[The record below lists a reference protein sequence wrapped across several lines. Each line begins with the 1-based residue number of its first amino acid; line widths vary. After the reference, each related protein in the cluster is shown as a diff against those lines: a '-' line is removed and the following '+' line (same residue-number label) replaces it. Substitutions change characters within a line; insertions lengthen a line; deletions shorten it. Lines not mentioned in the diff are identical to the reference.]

1 MGAWST
7 EPFTVQPFLLCNF
20 SILLLSMYELY
31 TNLLNAIVR
40 AKCEKNFRTFL
51 KVKFKPDSTGQESWP
66 TKKKTHTFNEKTRF
80 RDSNGVVSRCRV
92 NHMST

>member
-20 SILLLSMYELY
+20 SILLLSIYELY
-31 TNLLNAIVR
+31 TNFLNAIVR
-40 AKCEKNFRTFL
+40 AKCENIFRTFL

-66 TKKKTHTFNEKTRF
+66 TKTAHTFNEKTRF
-80 RDSNGVVSRCRV
+80 RDSNVVFSRSRV